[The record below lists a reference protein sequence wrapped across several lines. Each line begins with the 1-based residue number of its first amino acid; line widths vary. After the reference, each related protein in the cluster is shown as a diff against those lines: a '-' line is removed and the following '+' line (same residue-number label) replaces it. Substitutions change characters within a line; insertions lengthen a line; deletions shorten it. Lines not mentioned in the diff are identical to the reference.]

1 MSCGCT
7 DCECKT
13 EGKVAVDRE
22 EYEWLQST
30 ADVDVHLRDA
40 AGRVVDMA
48 LDPTFEPN
56 DEFRMW
62 LTRVKAALYA
72 RSVS

>member
-1 MSCGCT
+1 LCG
-7 DCECKT
+7 DCECKA
-13 EGKVAVDRE
+13 EGKVAVDLE

-30 ADVDVHLRDA
+30 AEVDVHLRDA

-48 LDPTFEPN
+48 LAPEFQPS

-62 LTRVKAALYA
+62 LTRMKAALKA